1 MLFSS
6 AAGPSCVS
14 SCATSQVISID
25 SRVAASVRVDKRRR
39 RGSLSGWGTWVL
51 PLAVLLLSALV
62 GLAPS
67 DEAQAAHF
75 SGALSTVGSGFNNP
89 QGLAVDGSGNVFVA
103 DTGHNAVKEIL
114 AAGGYTTV
122 NTLGNGFSDP
132 EGVAVDRRGNVFV
145 AARDKNALTQNLGA
159 GGHTPPPP
167 PGDTLKHPHGAAGR
181 APGRR

>member
-39 RGSLSGWGTWVL
+39 RGSLSRWGKWVL

-67 DEAQAAHF
+67 AEAQAAHF

-89 QGLAVDGSGNVFVA
+89 QGLAVDGSGTVFFA
-103 DTGHNAVKEIL
+103 DTCPH
-114 AAGGYTTV
+114 
-122 NTLGNGFSDP
+122 TLHKLLPS
-132 EGVAVDRRGNVFV
+132 A
-145 AARDKNALTQNLGA
+145 T
-159 GGHTPPPP
+159 
-167 PGDTLKHPHGAAGR
+167 
-181 APGRR
+181 

>member
-39 RGSLSGWGTWVL
+39 RGSLSRWGKWVL

-67 DEAQAAHF
+67 AEAQAAHF

-89 QGLAVDGSGNVFVA
+89 QGLAVDGSGNVFVG
-103 DTGHNAVKEIL
+103 DSGNHAVKEIL

-122 NTLGNGFSDP
+122 NTLAGVFGSP
-132 EGVAVDRRGNVFV
+132 EGVAVDCGGNVFV
-145 AARDKNALTQNLGA
+145 ADFDNNVVK
-159 GGHTPPPP
+159 
-167 PGDTLKHPHGAAGR
+167 
-181 APGRR
+181 

>member
-39 RGSLSGWGTWVL
+39 RGSLSRWGKWVL

-67 DEAQAAHF
+67 AEAQAAHF

-114 AAGGYTTV
+114 AGGGYSTV
-122 NTLGNGFSDP
+122 NTLGNGLP
-132 EGVAVDRRGNVFV
+132 TPHAVAV
-145 AARDKNALTQNLGA
+145 ALSGKCFLLRLGQN
-159 GGHTPPPP
+159 
-167 PGDTLKHPHGAAGR
+167 HGEGR
-181 APGRR
+181 FISRENKRI